1 MRSYIIATAILNTMP
16 RKYARLGI
24 FFKQRRSYGRILFA
38 TLLSCLDIVRLSA
51 IMLSSK
57 WSKFDK
63 VVIAPMG
70 VVQVNDKLA
79 SVKKYDDLL
88 EWQSTVIIVRST
100 RGVSAQRATNLFDL
114 TSIYVLVAASALVI
128 SYLMFKKR
136 TMKVALICCMTS
148 IFSKLIKGKR
158 SVYISDW
165 TNPFSIS
172 CILASKKHN
181 IQSTELQHGV
191 IHVNHPAYNF
201 SSSRVQK
208 IGCDYLNY
216 WLLPRDSAFLSNLYP
231 REKRVLYDCLESKPF
246 SFKEDKTI
254 DILFS
259 LQDSNSSDFINAIL
273 PIIETAG
280 TARIVIKPRRSLSKE
295 LQEKIYCQS
304 PTVEII
310 SNGNFDSLLSKS
322 HIHVSHSSTT
332 LLDGAFHKNLTNI
345 CYDFDGT
352 ALHRNPVI
360 EDLIENNQVQLIK
373 NHLDLL
379 TLWSIKRQTI

>member
-1 MRSYIIATAILNTMP
+1 MHSYIIATAILNTMP

-38 TLLSCLDIVRLSA
+38 TLLSCMDIVRLSA

-114 TSIYVLVAASALVI
+114 TSVYVLVAASVLVI

-136 TMKVALICCMTS
+136 TMKVALICWMTS

-158 SVYISDW
+158 SIYISDW
-165 TNPFSIS
+165 NNPFSIS
-172 CILASKKHN
+172 CILACKKHN

-208 IGCDYLNY
+208 L
-216 WLLPRDSAFLSNLYP
+216 A
-231 REKRVLYDCLESKPF
+231 V
-246 SFKEDKTI
+246 TI
-254 DILFS
+254 
-259 LQDSNSSDFINAIL
+259 
-273 PIIETAG
+273 
-280 TARIVIKPRRSLSKE
+280 
-295 LQEKIYCQS
+295 
-304 PTVEII
+304 
-310 SNGNFDSLLSKS
+310 
-322 HIHVSHSSTT
+322 
-332 LLDGAFHKNLTNI
+332 
-345 CYDFDGT
+345 
-352 ALHRNPVI
+352 
-360 EDLIENNQVQLIK
+360 
-373 NHLDLL
+373 
-379 TLWSIKRQTI
+379 